1 MSFDLLEKWKRAV
14 DSGQMFGAFL
24 TDPSKAFVCLDYVI
38 PVPKLNTYGFSLP
51 LLKLVHNYLS
61 YRKQTTKVNGT
72 YNSRLN
78 IFRRTTEL
86 HTWFIIVWHLLGRFA
101 LHLNNVG
108 IASYA
113 YNNTSCVIDDDING
127 VIASLEKTSKAL
139 FEWFENYLSKSHA
152 GKCHLLV
159 SSGESVI

>member
-38 PVPKLNTYGFSLP
+38 PVPKLNTYGFSLS

-61 YRKQTTKVNGT
+61 YRKQITKVNGT
-72 YNSRLN
+72 YNFRLN

-86 HTWFIIVWHLLGRFA
+86 HTWFIIV
-101 LHLNNVG
+101 
-108 IASYA
+108 
-113 YNNTSCVIDDDING
+113 
-127 VIASLEKTSKAL
+127 
-139 FEWFENYLSKSHA
+139 
-152 GKCHLLV
+152 
-159 SSGESVI
+159 